1 MRFRDTI
8 IGLVL
13 FIALFAGAGYIYLTY
28 FSPNP
33 PEEDVTAARDYNLAP
48 MREAM
53 SGESIA
59 RLRDSI
65 REKGSRLLGQP
76 GFYATAVLIREHYE
90 AAGLEI
96 LELEDRAL
104 SPLTRLREVH
114 NDRGERLPV
123 EVYPFMPNNFQPI
136 FTPAEGVSGELVLI
150 NNDSLLNRNSFA
162 GVIGLVDADDI
173 PTAYGTDW
181 TRYAQLGLAGLI
193 LASPEGLEELNWST
207 VIGSGRMVSPL
218 PVNFPRLAADAGI
231 FDYLGQTIT
240 LHVQVDLNPVPHTTL
255 IGIKRAARPARD
267 AVVITTAYDG
277 YSILP
282 DKAGNAAQATILAQF
297 LGLVDGVADYDS
309 FSRDVI
315 FVATGTQMMGSLS
328 DNTLLSMIG
337 TSLGRSSFVS
347 VIDRN
352 IREHTANLKAI
363 EAVLPVIEQSA
374 FLIDEASTLAGVD
387 KLSDS
392 DSNLLLEQLRFVINS
407 QVLELS
413 REVLERKIAFERGDV
428 NNLSRPEYEAYITLR
443 RTYEELVTAA
453 GLRLGPLMILKS
465 RETGERVVDRFDVP
479 TALRQRFERLQ
490 RYHEQQLAFYRQG
503 RAIHDTFRAY
513 NNINA
518 IYPAFLP
525 DGTKNPGRLA
535 FVLGDAR
542 PIVRLDT
549 QFRSQGPRI
558 SRLLEGVIQQSSL
571 ETVPSFRSSVG
582 LAQGP
587 FYNQVAF
594 MPSPTGVWN
603 NYEYPSFTLFNFD
616 RRRSYLQLSQPVDN
630 PSMLELASIEPSL
643 GIMGEL
649 LLAMGHGEGRLA
661 TPPRARLGN
670 YSGRVY
676 VANVGRSIVPNF
688 PLADAIVGNKVTSAN
703 MAQAP
708 GRYYVP
714 LLSTNPYG
722 NYALL
727 NSGITFVGSA
737 PLSYNPQ
744 AFRID
749 PNDGNI
755 YLIKDEGASIQNL
768 YRSVNLPFFNP
779 ENLRNIN
786 LVTFL
791 ATSVTILDQIN
802 PQNLRPFT
810 GIELVNSRT
819 LTPFNQINTT
829 LTDTSDG
836 STTFIAPDHYFY
848 IKFRAGSPDNELVQ
862 TVRAFMLGAEDE
874 GRSSESEISG
884 TGYLAADSALIVDV
898 SFETAESM
906 IRVNER
912 RLELQRRTNLAD
924 RYTVEFHERGVDLID
939 SARQPD
945 ISQYEAVQSARD
957 AVTYSIISHPVLRQ
971 NINHAVISILWY
983 LGLLVPF
990 AFFFEKLVFG
1000 FNDIRKQL
1008 AAQSVIFLIVFVLLR
1023 ILHPA
1028 FELIRSSFMILLGF
1042 VIILIATG
1050 ITLLFAGKFR
1060 ENLEGLKR
1068 RRGQVSAA
1076 EINTMGV
1083 IGTAFM
1089 LGLNNMHRR
1098 KVRTGLTCATLVLI
1112 TFAMICF
1119 TSIYSDFK
1127 DDETALGRAPYQGFL
1142 IKNEK
1147 VRPLAASEEFSLR
1160 TKYAYDHDVAAR
1172 HFWVGHQDNL
1182 RVKTNPDFNASITDS
1197 EGITRSVD
1205 FTSVLHFGHNEPLR
1219 NSIPLITGRYWFP
1232 DPATMSGATV
1242 FPVIISDVMAGQLGI
1257 RPEMIDAGDEVL
1269 VRING
1274 EDFQVKGIFDSERM
1288 EVLRDVDGRSVLPFN
1303 IMGIAEP
1310 EQIGGPTGP
1319 ILADDD
1325 APLMRAEDVVI
1336 MPGYVSQLS
1345 AEGGQRRMVSLVVGL
1360 DDLPYREAR
1369 EIIMQFLEQ
1378 SGRPT
1383 FYGIDG
1389 TAYRGSRLRES
1400 SLEGMID
1407 LLIPLLI
1414 AAMTVLNTMRGSVYE
1429 RKDEIFVY
1437 NAVGIAPRF
1446 IFFMFFAEAFVY
1458 AVVGCVLGYLLS
1470 QGTGRILTIMDLTGG
1485 LNMTFASLNSIYAS
1499 LAVVAAVFVSTFFP
1513 ARSAMQIAAPAEDSG
1528 WKLPEPEGD
1537 ELAFNLPFTFDTADR
1552 VAILAFFDRFLVDH
1566 GEGSAGTFLA
1576 SPPYFD
1582 VEGPPE
1588 GSAHEIIPEI
1598 IATIWL
1604 KPYDL
1609 GVSQLMTISIPLD
1622 PETGEYIA
1630 RIKLTRKS
1638 GTQESWRRVN
1648 HHFVMQIRK
1657 QFLHWRAV
1665 TPDQKKE
1672 LFAEARQR
1680 LESSLQTR
1688 EVTHG

>member
-8 IGLVL
+8 IGSLIFL
-13 FIALFAGAGYIYLTY
+13 LLFAGAGYVYLNY
-28 FSPNP
+28 FSPP
-33 PEEDVTAARDYNLAP
+33 ILEQDEPAARDYDLAP
-48 MREAM
+48 MHEAM
-53 SGESIA
+53 GAASIA
-59 RLRDSI
+59 ALRDAV

-76 GFYATAVLIREHYE
+76 GFYATAALIRDKFE

-104 SPLTRLREVH
+104 SPLTRVRAIH
-114 NDRGERLPV
+114 NQQGEPLPV
-123 EVYPFMPNNFQPI
+123 EIYPFMPNNFQPI
-136 FTPAEGVSGELVLI
+136 FTPEEGVTGELVLI
-150 NNDSLLNRNSFA
+150 NDESLLNRGSFQGA
-162 GVIGLVDADDI
+162 IGLIDSAAI
-173 PTAYGTDW
+173 PTAYGSDW
-181 TRYAQLGLAGLI
+181 TRYAQLGLVGLI
-193 LASPEGLEELNWST
+193 IASPEGMEALNWST
-207 VIGSGRMVSPL
+207 LIGSGRMVSPL
-218 PVNFPRLAADAGI
+218 PVNFPRLAADGGI
-231 FDYLGQTIT
+231 FDHLGQTVT
-240 LHVQVDLNPVPHTTL
+240 LHVQVELRPVPHTTL
-255 IGIKRAARPARD
+255 IGIKRAARPTRD
-267 AVVITTAYDG
+267 AVVITTSYDG
-277 YSILP
+277 YSLLP
-282 DKAGNAAQATILAQF
+282 DMAGNAAQATLLAQF
-297 LGLVDGVADYDS
+297 LGLVEGVGDYDS

-315 FVATGTQMMGSLS
+315 FVATGTQMMGNLAE
-328 DNTLLSMIG
+328 NALLNMIG
-337 TSLGRSSFVS
+337 TSLGRSSFGNTIGRQTRKHTAHLGEIALVQKA
-347 VIDRN
+347 IDR
-352 IREHTANLKAI
+352 
-363 EAVLPVIEQSA
+363 QD
-374 FLIDEASTLAGVD
+374 FLIDKVPTLAAVD
-387 KLSDS
+387 ELSDS
-392 DSNLLLEQLRFVINS
+392 ARALLLDQLRFVINS

-413 REVLERKIAFERGDV
+413 REVLARKIAFERGDV
-428 NNLSRPEYEAYITLR
+428 NDLSRPEYGEYLTIR

-453 GLRLGPLMILKS
+453 GLRIEPLMILKA
-465 RETGERVVDRFDVP
+465 RDTGERVVDRFGIP
-479 TALRQRFERLQ
+479 EALRNRFERLKD
-490 RYHEQQLAFYRQG
+490 YHQERLAFYEQG
-503 RAIHDTFRAY
+503 RLIHEAFRGY

-518 IYPAFLP
+518 IHPAFLP
-525 DGTKNPGRLA
+525 DGSKAAGRIA
-535 FVLGDAR
+535 FVLGDFR
-542 PIVRLDT
+542 PFVRIDNL
-549 QFRSQGPRI
+549 FRTHGARI
-558 SRLLEGVIQQSSL
+558 SRLLEGTIQQSEL
-571 ETVPSFRSSVG
+571 DRLPTFRSVGG

-587 FYNQVAF
+587 FYNQLAN
-594 MPSPTGVWN
+594 MPSPTGAWN

-616 RRRSYLQLSQPVDN
+616 RRRSYLQLSQPVDS
-630 PSMLELASIEPSL
+630 PSMFDLASIEPAL
-643 GIMGEL
+643 GVAGEL
-649 LLAMGHGEGRLA
+649 LLAMGHGEGRFA
-661 TPPRARLGN
+661 TPPRSRLAN
-670 YSGRVY
+670 FSGRVY

-688 PLADAIVGNKVTSAN
+688 PLADAIVGNKLTGSQ
-703 MAQAP
+703 MTQAS

-722 NYALL
+722 EYALL
-727 NSGITFVGSA
+727 NAAIPFVSGA
-737 PLSYNPQ
+737 PTSYNPQ
-744 AFRID
+744 AFRLD
-749 PNDGNI
+749 PQDGNI
-755 YLIKDEGASIQNL
+755 YLIKDEGMTTQNL
-768 YRSVNLPFFNP
+768 YRSMNVPYHNP

-786 LVTFL
+786 VVTFL
-791 ATSVTILDQIN
+791 ATGVTVLDQIN
-802 PQNLRPFT
+802 PQNLRPFN
-810 GIELVNSRT
+810 GIELVSSRT

-836 STTFIAPDHYFY
+836 STTFIAPDFRFY

-862 TVRAFMLGAEDE
+862 TVRAFMLGPEEE
-874 GRSSESEISG
+874 GRTDSEITG
-884 TGYLAADSALIVDV
+884 KGYLAVDSPVMVDV

-912 RLELQRRTNLAD
+912 RLDLQRRTNLAD
-924 RYTVEFHERGVDLID
+924 RYTVEFHERGVDLLD
-939 SARQPD
+939 TARQPD
-945 ISQYEAVQSARD
+945 NSQYDAVQTARD

-1008 AAQSVIFLIVFVLLR
+1008 AAQSVIFLIVFILLR

-1147 VRPLAASEEFSLR
+1147 LRPLAAAEEFSLR
-1160 TKYAYDHDVAAR
+1160 NKFAYDHDVAAR
-1172 HFWVGHQDNL
+1172 QLWVGNQDAF
-1182 RVKTNPDFNASITDS
+1182 RIKTNPDFSVTFTDS
-1197 EGITRSVD
+1197 EGLARNIG
-1205 FTSVLHFGHNEPLR
+1205 FNSVLHFGHNEPLR
-1219 NSIPLITGRYWFP
+1219 RSIPLLTRSYWFP
-1232 DPATMSGATV
+1232 DPVTMSGATV
-1242 FPVIISDVMAGQLGI
+1242 FPVIIPDVMAGALGI
-1257 RPEMIDAGDEVL
+1257 TPAMIDSGQEVL

-1274 EDFQVKGIFDSERM
+1274 EDFLVKGIFDAERL
-1288 EVLRDVDGRSVLPFN
+1288 EVLRDVDGRSILPFD

-1310 EQIGGPTGP
+1310 EQVGGPNGP

-1325 APLMRAEDVVI
+1325 APLMRAEEVVI
-1336 MPGYVSQLS
+1336 MPSYVTQLS
-1345 AEGGQRRMVSLVVGL
+1345 AEGGQRRLVSIVVGL
-1360 DDLPYREAR
+1360 DELPYREAR
-1369 EIIMQFLEQ
+1369 GIVTQFLEQ

-1499 LAVVAAVFVSTFFP
+1499 LAVVAAVFISTFFP

-1528 WKLPEPEGD
+1528 WKLPDPEGD

-1552 VAILAFFDRFLVDH
+1552 VAVLAFFDRFLIDH

-1588 GSAHEIIPEI
+1588 GSAHEIIPAI

-1672 LFAEARQR
+1672 LFAESRQR
-1680 LESSLQTR
+1680 LESTLQTR